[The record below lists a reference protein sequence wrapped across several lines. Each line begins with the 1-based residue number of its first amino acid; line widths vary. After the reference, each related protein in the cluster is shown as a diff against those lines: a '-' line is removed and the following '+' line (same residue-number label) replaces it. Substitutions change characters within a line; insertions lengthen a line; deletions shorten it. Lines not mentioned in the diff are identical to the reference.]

1 MKKFCSLFLLVV
13 LMAFVANAANEIFYV
28 TKAIDKSVVPN
39 NVTYVELLSEGATA
53 GDTLLTTQRRVVGPI
68 PLAVNAGDPMFT
80 KATHIFT
87 GSAGTSSTTSLG
99 YAVTNKPVASDI
111 VTWTEIDTLAD
122 TAEEIN
128 FDIGKYGRYLWIRY
142 HNYDGTTTI
151 FAKRSA
157 IQLYKPVNYQYI
169 IKQ

>member
-1 MKKFCSLFLLVV
+1 MKKFYSLFLLVV